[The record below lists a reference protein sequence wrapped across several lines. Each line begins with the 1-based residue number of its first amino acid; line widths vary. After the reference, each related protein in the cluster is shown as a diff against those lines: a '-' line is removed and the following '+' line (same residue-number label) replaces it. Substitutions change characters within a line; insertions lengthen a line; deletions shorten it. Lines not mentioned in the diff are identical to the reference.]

1 MLQRIQT
8 VFLFLSLL
16 VIGILFF
23 LPLMGI
29 KELSGTVWLL
39 LDGGVFQQG
48 TDRLLFAT
56 IPLQVILGI
65 SILLSGV
72 AIFLFKSRSWQ
83 MRLTIY
89 NMVIQ
94 LGIIAII
101 ILYTWKAA
109 LEVEGSV
116 LLQFATILPIAGF
129 ILNLMAFRGIRRDEL
144 LIKTLNRIR

>member
-1 MLQRIQT
+1 
-8 VFLFLSLL
+8 
-16 VIGILFF
+16 
-23 LPLMGI
+23 
-29 KELSGTVWLL
+29 
-39 LDGGVFQQG
+39 
-48 TDRLLFAT
+48 
-56 IPLQVILGI
+56 
-65 SILLSGV
+65 
-72 AIFLFKSRSWQ
+72 